1 MSVRIG
7 IPVATNMSDKLQI
20 AILAA
25 KTGAQEAL
33 KYFNKN
39 PQVTIKPDNTP
50 VTQADKN
57 SEAAIIKTIKDKFPD
72 AKFLGEESGGD
83 RNEKEL
89 WVIDPID
96 GTKNFIRG
104 LPFWGI
110 LIAYAVDNKPVVGVS
125 YLPVFDELLAAE
137 IDGGTTRNGEK
148 IHVSEVSNV
157 TDAFINHGTLS
168 TKYYNGNLQ
177 NMIDLCEL
185 AFHER
190 GFGDCYGYNLVARGK
205 ADIMFDAQNGPWDIA
220 PFKVIIEEAGGK
232 LTNFVG
238 GEWTLKDPDAL
249 ATNGL
254 LHPEVITLVNKKK

>member
-1 MSVRIG
+1 MSVKTG
-7 IPVATNMSDKLQI
+7 TPVVINMSDKLQT

-25 KTGAQEAL
+25 KAGAQEAL

-39 PQVTIKPDNTP
+39 PQITIKPDNTP
-50 VTQADKN
+50 VTEGDEN
-57 SEAAIIKTIKDKFPD
+57 SEAAIIKTIKEKFPD

-83 RNEKEL
+83 KNEKEL

-110 LIAYAVDNKPVVGVS
+110 LIAYVVDNKPVIGVS
-125 YLPVFDELLAAE
+125 YLPIFDELLAAE
-137 IDGGTTRNGEK
+137 VGFGTTRNGEK
-148 IHVSEVSNV
+148 IHVSGINAVK
-157 TDAFINHGTLS
+157 DAYINHGTLS
-168 TKYYNGNLQ
+168 TKYYDGNLQ
-177 NMIDLCEL
+177 NMIDLCAL

-232 LTNFVG
+232 LTNFAG
-238 GEWTLKDPDAL
+238 KEWTLADPDAL

-254 LHPEVITLVNKKK
+254 LHDEVVALVNKKN